1 MFMNFNYFTD
11 TIINNNHIYFS
22 DTFNEK
28 VDNLS
33 TVLPSIK
40 YITFGDKFNQ
50 LVENLPNSIKGIK
63 FGTDFNQPVDNL
75 PINLKYLEFGEK
87 FYQSLD
93 KLPITLEK
101 LIFFNKMANY
111 KQVVYSEKIV
121 ATSNIN
127 SYCYALVPEIN
138 QPLGA
143 AKQYEDEYCYTLT
156 NLPQNIKKIKL
167 NEKYL
172 KNIEIIEKCYGKT
185 FINLPILLNKIK
197 IPKKFAHMFKKIPFD
212 CELILI

>member
-101 LIFFNKMANY
+101 LIFFNEVGNN
-111 KQVVYSEKIV
+111 KQVVYSEQIV

-127 SYCYALVPEIN
+127 SFSYELVPEIN

-143 AKQYEDEYCYTLT
+143 VKQYEDEYCYTLT

-185 FINLPILLNKIK
+185 FINLPILLKKIK